1 MANRGKGVQE
11 FRSSGVQ
18 EFRSSGVQEFRSS
31 GVQEFRS
38 SGVQDGRFPKITRK
52 NASTACGRD
61 LPNAIDSSLLNSGN
75 SSNS

>member
-1 MANRGKGVQE
+1 LVII

-38 SGVQDGRFPKITRK
+38 SGVQEFKVRRIRKLQGR
-52 NASTACGRD
+52 NAFCRVGAFSWQMLYSMA
-61 LPNAIDSSLLNSGN
+61 PELLNSCN
-75 SSNS
+75 S

>member
-38 SGVQDGRFPKITRK
+38 SGVQGWARSKIARK
-52 NASTACGRD
+52 KTSTACGRD
-61 LPNAIDSSLLNSGN
+61 LPSAIDSRLLNSCN